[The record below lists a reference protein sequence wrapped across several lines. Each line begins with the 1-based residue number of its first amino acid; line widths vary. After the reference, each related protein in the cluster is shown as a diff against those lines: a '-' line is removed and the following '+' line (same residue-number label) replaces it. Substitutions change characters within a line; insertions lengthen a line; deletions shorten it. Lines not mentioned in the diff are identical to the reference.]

1 MPDGLPAS
9 DGLSDQDPVER
20 PRPRMDAAAVSEG
33 RLNVL
38 QGLFYGSAGIL
49 ILLATLL
56 GAFPDGERA
65 TIYLVGVATS
75 VIGLVLLSPWL
86 PELPAWTHT
95 GLSVLGGLAVA
106 FGTYIA
112 GPTHLELAGLV
123 AVYVTSFAFV
133 MARRLVPI
141 TVPIAALA
149 HLWVLHHLDA
159 SGLWG
164 IWVGTWGI
172 SIVAGW
178 VSGAVV
184 QSHRRSLAEQQ
195 RLVDELAQAD
205 DAKTALL
212 HAVGHELSRP
222 MTTMRGLSETLAERG
237 EQLDPADRRE
247 LAERIADGTIRLNE
261 TLQELLGLGRLSTG
275 RVELDLQ
282 RVSLRALIASAVDRS
297 GIDPEGL
304 QVHVATDADLVID
317 PFRLAHA
324 LSNLLTNA
332 RRYGGDDVI
341 ELHAEV
347 VRRPSP
353 PGTPAKDEVVV
364 RVRDHGPGIPEDL
377 KSAVFEPFIRAHKE
391 HVPVGSGLG
400 LSLVRQF
407 LRLHGGTAW
416 LEDASGGG
424 TVATV
429 RFPLQ
434 AEPPDPGQP
443 TPADVSRPKDTPP
456 GTGPDAVG

>member
-1 MPDGLPAS
+1 
-9 DGLSDQDPVER
+9 
-20 PRPRMDAAAVSEG
+20 MDAAAVSEG

-38 QGLFYGSAGIL
+38 QGLFYGSAGAL
-49 ILLATLL
+49 ILLSTLL
-56 GAFPDGERA
+56 GAFPDGDRL
-65 TIYLVGVATS
+65 TIYLVGAVTS
-75 VIGLVLLSPWL
+75 VIGLVLLAPWT
-86 PELPAWTHT
+86 PELPGWAHN

-106 FGTYIA
+106 FGAYIA

-123 AVYVTSFAFV
+123 AVYVTAFAFV

-149 HLWVLHHLDA
+149 HLWVLHHLEA
-159 SGLWG
+159 SGPWG

-195 RLVDELAQAD
+195 RLVEELANAD

-237 EQLDPADRRE
+237 EQLDPDDRRE
-247 LAERIADGTIRLNE
+247 LAERIAHGTIRLNE

-275 RVELDLQ
+275 RVALDLK
-282 RVSLRALIASAVDRS
+282 RVSLRALIANAVDRS
-297 GIDPEGL
+297 GLDPEGL
-304 QVHVATDADLVID
+304 QVHVATDIELVVD

-332 RRYGGDDVI
+332 RRYGGDGDT
-341 ELHAEV
+341 ELSAEV
-347 VRRPSP
+347 VRRTSA
-353 PGTPAKDEVVV
+353 PGTQAQDEIVV
-364 RVRDHGPGIPEDL
+364 RVRDHGPGIPEDQ
-377 KSAVFEPFIRAHKE
+377 KSAVFEPFVRAHRD

-416 LEDASGGG
+416 LEDAPGGG
-424 TVATV
+424 TVAIV
-429 RFPLQ
+429 CFPQQ
-434 AEPPDPGQP
+434 AEPPDVVQTTP
-443 TPADVSRPKDTPP
+443 T
-456 GTGPDAVG
+456 DA